1 MEFSRVGQ
9 GIDVHPLV
17 KGRSLVLGGVHIPH
31 EYGLDGDT
39 DGDVLTHAIMDAL
52 LGALALG
59 DLGTYFSQDQPEVV
73 GARSVTLLGQVGAMV
88 AEHGYRIA
96 HIDTTVI
103 AEAPKLRP
111 HVLMMRSQLASG
123 LGLQADQVSVKATTT
138 DHLGAMGRQ
147 EGIMATAIVLLA
159 KESPRS

>member
-1 MEFSRVGQ
+1 MESNRLGQ

-17 KGRSLVLGGVHIPH
+17 KGRPLVLAGVEIPYQ
-31 EYGLDGDT
+31 YGLDGDT

-59 DLGTYFSQDQPEVV
+59 DLGTYFSSDQPDVV
-73 GARSVTLLGQVGAMV
+73 GARSVTLLGQVNDMIRS
-88 AEHGYRIA
+88 HGYRIA
-96 HIDTTVI
+96 NIDTTVV

-111 HVLMMRSQLASG
+111 YVPMMTVQLAEV
-123 LGLQADQVSVKATTT
+123 LGLESAQVSVKATTT

-147 EGIMATAIVLLA
+147 EGIMAIAVVLLM
-159 KESPRS
+159 KQSSGS

>member
-1 MEFSRVGQ
+1 MEFNRIGQ

-17 KGRSLVLGGVHIPH
+17 KGRPLVLGGVHIPY
-31 EYGLDGDT
+31 EAGLDGDT

-59 DLGTYFSQDQPEVV
+59 DLGTYFSKDQPEVV

-88 AEHGYRIA
+88 AAQGYRIA

-111 HVLMMRSQLASG
+111 HVFTMQSQLAST
-123 LGLQADQVSVKATTT
+123 LGILTTQVSVKATTT

-147 EGIMATAIVLLA
+147 EGMMATAVVLLT
-159 KESPRS
+159 KEAARS